1 MGMEYSYMTA
11 ECQISLAKLTKIPE
25 SHKSSQS
32 EQKKALDTMFTYLA
46 EAINVY
52 ELCLGFDH
60 PETADAYTKIA
71 IAYQE

>member
-1 MGMEYSYMTA
+1 MDYSHMTA
-11 ECQISLAKLTKIPE
+11 ECLVSLAKLTKIPE
-25 SHKSSQS
+25 SRSSTQS
-32 EQKKALDTMFTYLA
+32 EQKKALDAMFTYLA